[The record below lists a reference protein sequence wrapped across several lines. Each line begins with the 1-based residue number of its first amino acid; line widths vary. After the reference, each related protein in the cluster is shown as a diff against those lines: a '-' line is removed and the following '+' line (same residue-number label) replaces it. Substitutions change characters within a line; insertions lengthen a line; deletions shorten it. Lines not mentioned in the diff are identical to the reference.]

1 MTEERQTEEHH
12 DYLEEERVPE
22 HSGTNHSMAI
32 GFYIAALI
40 LIYGVTMVLV
50 GIISPA
56 APSEGDLGFNVNL
69 WWGLV
74 MVVSGCVILGM
85 TLASPSR
92 GKEPAAIEHS
102 AWADLR
108 RLGKGF
114 DPSPIRYYQRKR
126 CGPKSAS

>member
-1 MTEERQTEEHH
+1 MTEENQTEEQHRE
-12 DYLEEERVPE
+12 YGEEERVPE

-50 GIISPA
+50 GLLSPA

-85 TLASPSR
+85 TLASPR
-92 GKEPAAIEHS
+92 RRAA
-102 AWADLR
+102 R
-108 RLGKGF
+108 N
-114 DPSPIRYYQRKR
+114 QQQ
-126 CGPKSAS
+126 

>member
-1 MTEERQTEEHH
+1 MTEEHQTEGHQE
-12 DYLEEERVPE
+12 YLESERVPE

-50 GIISPA
+50 GIIAPD
-56 APSEGDLGFNVNL
+56 APSEGDLGFNVNF

-85 TLASPSR
+85 TFASPR
-92 GKEPAAIEHS
+92 RRAA
-102 AWADLR
+102 R
-108 RLGKGF
+108 N
-114 DPSPIRYYQRKR
+114 QQQ
-126 CGPKSAS
+126 